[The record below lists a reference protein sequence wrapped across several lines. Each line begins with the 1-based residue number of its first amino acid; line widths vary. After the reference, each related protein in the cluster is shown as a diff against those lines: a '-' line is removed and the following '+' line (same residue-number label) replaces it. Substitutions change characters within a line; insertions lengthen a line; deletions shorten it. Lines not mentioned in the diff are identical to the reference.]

1 MEPAVTRPEVQMAQ
15 AIQVPTKTDPA
26 AGDWEID
33 DGVIRLR
40 EWATDMIRLLP
51 RPPIDECTIGSAD
64 ACSLQLRDRSGR
76 VSRLHAR
83 LIRVQGKWL
92 LRDEGSK
99 NGVWVDGSRRP
110 EVLLEPGFEIVL
122 GGITLIAESMHTVVL
137 RGFLARL
144 LGWGSD
150 CIERV
155 DLALRAVRTA
165 ATHHAALVLCGDGD
179 LVPIAHS
186 LHRRF
191 RGFDRP
197 FIVCDPRRHATR
209 ANVRSAENHVR
220 GMEALPLATGGSVCV
235 RARRLPADF
244 REFIE
249 ALRRPSERVQL
260 IVCAKTVDE
269 CERCRLTPIVVPR
282 LSDRRAEI
290 GRIIDEYAEDA
301 MTDLGTPRSKFPA
314 VDHAWVREH
323 ASGSLPDIEKAT
335 LRLVALRASRNLS
348 SAAARLGMATIS
360 LTRWIGRRRLPE
372 GIVP

>member
-1 MEPAVTRPEVQMAQ
+1 
-15 AIQVPTKTDPA
+15 
-26 AGDWEID
+26 
-33 DGVIRLR
+33 
-40 EWATDMIRLLP
+40 
-51 RPPIDECTIGSAD
+51 
-64 ACSLQLRDRSGR
+64 
-76 VSRLHAR
+76 
-83 LIRVQGKWL
+83 
-92 LRDEGSK
+92 
-99 NGVWVDGSRRP
+99 
-110 EVLLEPGFEIVL
+110 
-122 GGITLIAESMHTVVL
+122 
-137 RGFLARL
+137 
-144 LGWGSD
+144 
-150 CIERV
+150 
-155 DLALRAVRTA
+155 
-165 ATHHAALVLCGDGD
+165 
-179 LVPIAHS
+179 
-186 LHRRF
+186 
-191 RGFDRP
+191 
-197 FIVCDPRRHATR
+197 
-209 ANVRSAENHVR
+209 
-220 GMEALPLATGGSVCV
+220 MEALPLATGGSVCV